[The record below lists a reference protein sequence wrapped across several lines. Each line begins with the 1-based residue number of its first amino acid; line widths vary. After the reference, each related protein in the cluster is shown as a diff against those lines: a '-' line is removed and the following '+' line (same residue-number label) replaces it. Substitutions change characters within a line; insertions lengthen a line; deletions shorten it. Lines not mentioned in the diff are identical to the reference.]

1 MLRRN
6 CVVYLIAANV
16 VRWFPVACDVSKRK
30 LGPGEQDFQDR
41 LEFEEGVVVQIKDI
55 SKRGRGD
62 W

>member
-1 MLRRN
+1 M
-6 CVVYLIAANV
+6 VYLIAANV